1 MSAPLVSACALAL
14 FVQAASASAADPP
27 ANDAPKADTAALPD
41 EPVDY
46 WTGPINGPVPAT
58 LSGAAVVHTPELNSL
73 LKESDVILVDVSNLP
88 HRPEKLAEGAL
99 WLPKP
104 HQVIP
109 GSLWIPGAGVGVIA
123 PDVDVTF
130 RDRLARATGNDLERL
145 VVIYCHERC
154 WLSWNAAKRAVRYGY
169 RKVHWYP
176 EGIEGWNAAGL
187 KSVIVE
193 PTVGPFGSTVTP
205 GTP

>member
-1 MSAPLVSACALAL
+1 MWTLRVLGCALAL
-14 FVQAASASAADPP
+14 FVQAAPVSAADPP
-27 ANDAPKADTAALPD
+27 TNDPSRADAAVPAE

-58 LSGAAVVHTPELNSL
+58 LSGATVVHTAELSAL
-73 LKESDVILVDVSNLP
+73 VKQGDAVLVDVSNLP

-123 PDVDVTF
+123 PEVDATF
-130 RDRLARATGNDLERL
+130 RDRLAHATGNDLDHV

-154 WLSWNAAKRAVRYGY
+154 WLSWNAAKRAIRYGY

-187 KSVIVE
+187 KSVIAAADSRLLLE
-193 PTVGPFGSTVTP
+193 AQ
-205 GTP
+205 

>member
-1 MSAPLVSACALAL
+1 MSTPWAFTCVLVLFLQVAPV
-14 FVQAASASAADPP
+14 SAADPP
-27 ANDAPKADTAALPD
+27 ASEASKADAAVITD

-58 LSGAAVVHTPELNSL
+58 LSGGAVLHTEELSAL
-73 LKESDVILVDVSNLP
+73 LKESNVVLVDVSNLP

-109 GSLWIPGAGVGVIA
+109 GSLWIPGAGVGAIE
-123 PDVDVTF
+123 PDVDAAF
-130 RDRLARATGNDLERL
+130 RNKLAQATDNNLDRP

-187 KSVIVE
+187 KSVIME
-193 PTVGPFGSTVTP
+193 PTGGSFGSTVPATQ
-205 GTP
+205 

>member
-1 MSAPLVSACALAL
+1 MSTPWLSACVLAL
-14 FVQAASASAADPP
+14 FLQAAPVAATDPP
-27 ANDAPKADTAALPD
+27 ASEAPKADAAVPD

-58 LSGAAVVHTPELNSL
+58 LSGATVLHTEELNAL
-73 LKESDVILVDVSNLP
+73 LKEGDVVLVDVSNLP
-88 HRPEKLAEGAL
+88 HRPEKLAQGAV

-109 GSLWIPGAGVGVIA
+109 GSLWVPGAGVGAIA
-123 PDVDVTF
+123 SDVDAAF
-130 RDRLARATGNDLERL
+130 RDRLAHATGNDLGRI

-169 RKVHWYP
+169 RNVHWYP

-187 KSVIVE
+187 KSVIAE
-193 PTVGPFGSTVTP
+193 PTVGPFGNPTTP